1 MELIIYLVIVIIA
14 GIIFLPE
21 YDGGEFRNIP
31 LFIIIVTIALILTL
45 IKILRYVFW
54 VLKIK
59 KMLLKNGYEVTQCHF
74 MPKLKS
80 SKNYH
85 ISAVRNEKTVNIN
98 LFKRKNSYVT
108 YHFENENKAD
118 LYKHIRL
125 TIKPS
130 VRQAYII
137 SPHVDSK
144 KIGEEYFFWS
154 ESDFGE
160 NIENVLLFKN
170 LPNNVTDTTSQTPLG
185 NGDKI
190 CKKILLFDI
199 NGFDKYISK

>member
-1 MELIIYLVIVIIA
+1 MELLAYWVVALAV

-45 IKILRYVFW
+45 IKILRYVFC

-59 KMLLKNGYEVTQCHF
+59 KMLIKNGYEITQFHF
-74 MPKLKS
+74 IPKLKS
-80 SKNYH
+80 NKNYH
-85 ISAVRNEKTVNIN
+85 ISAIKNERTVNIYF
-98 LFKRKNSYVT
+98 FKRKNSYVT

-118 LYKHIRL
+118 IYKNTRL

-137 SPHVDSK
+137 SPNVDSK
-144 KIGEEYFFWS
+144 KVGEEYFFWS
-154 ESDFGE
+154 ESDFEENTE
-160 NIENVLLFKN
+160 NILLFKK
-170 LPNNVTDTTSQTPLG
+170 LPNKVTDSKSSIPLA
-185 NGDKI
+185 NGDII
-190 CKKILLFDI
+190 CDKVILLDMI
-199 NGFDKYISK
+199 GFEKYII